1 MKRKIIGLIAC
12 LAFLISL
19 TACGASS
26 NDNAIN
32 NYEQTTG
39 EMADGIGSD
48 DFNLGDIKINSSK
61 NLSGIASSNEGF
73 SDTDTN
79 NNVQKIIYMS
89 NMSIETKD
97 YDGSED
103 ELYKLIDKFDGYVQ
117 SSNIDLHMSNNN
129 ELRYASFTIR
139 IPSENLNQFM
149 DSTKGIGK
157 ITSYDMD
164 SQDITDDY
172 YDTEARIE
180 SLEAQKKR
188 LEDLYNKAE
197 TIDDII
203 IIETRLNEI
212 IYDIESAKT
221 RIKNYDL
228 LVDYST
234 VDIYINE
241 VAEYSNGSNT
251 IMERLG
257 DAWDDGINEFKLG
270 IVEIAALA
278 VYLVP
283 YVLTGAAVA
292 GAIIIIV
299 RLAIK
304 KHNNKKTNNS
314 NNNITR
320 NDK

>member
-1 MKRKIIGLIAC
+1 MC
-12 LAFLISL
+12 LTFLISL

-26 NDNAIN
+26 NDNATN
-32 NYEQTTG
+32 NYEQAAG
-39 EMADGIGSD
+39 ETADGIGSD
-48 DFNLGDIKINSSK
+48 DFNLGDIKINSSED
-61 NLSGIASSNEGF
+61 LSGIASSSEGF

-79 NNVQKIIYMS
+79 NNVQKMIYVS
-89 NMSIETKD
+89 NISIETKD

-103 ELYKLIDKFDGYVQ
+103 ELYKLVDEFDGYIQ
-117 SSNIDLHMSNNN
+117 SSNIDLHMSNDN

-139 IPSENLNQFM
+139 VPSENLNKFM
-149 DSTKGIGK
+149 DGAKGIGK
-157 ITSYDMD
+157 VTSYDMD
-164 SQDITDDY
+164 SQDITEDY

-188 LEDLYNKAE
+188 LEDLYDKAE

-203 IIETRLNEI
+203 TIETRLNEV

-221 RIKNYDL
+221 KIKNYDL

-257 DAWDDGINEFKLG
+257 DAWDDGVNEFKLG

-278 VYLVP
+278 VYLFP
-283 YVLTGAAVA
+283 YVLTGVAVA
-292 GAIIIIV
+292 VAIILIV